1 MKKHLCSLFNHF
13 SIDEHLSCSEA
24 LSFINNAA
32 MNILYTFVHLCD
44 YFYRWISESV
54 IPESEGMCSKTD
66 RIRLPSLKVVPKY
79 SPASSG

>member
-1 MKKHLCSLFNHF
+1 
-13 SIDEHLSCSEA
+13 
-24 LSFINNAA
+24 